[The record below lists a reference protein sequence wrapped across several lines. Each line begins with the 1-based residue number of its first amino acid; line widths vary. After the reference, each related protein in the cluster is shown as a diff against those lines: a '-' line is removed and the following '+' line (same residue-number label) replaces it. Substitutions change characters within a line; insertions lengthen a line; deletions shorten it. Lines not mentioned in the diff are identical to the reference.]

1 MQVLLYYNF
10 NSRKINITIMDTQ
23 SILLLVL
30 LLLSVNLILV
40 GIYIILVLKDVRKL
54 IKNASEFV
62 ETTKHTVTNVT
73 TLSAAL
79 PILIKT
85 SLKVYKNLQNGKK

>member
-1 MQVLLYYNF
+1 
-10 NSRKINITIMDTQ
+10 MDTQ

-40 GIYIILVLKDVRKL
+40 GVYIILVLKDVRKL
-54 IKNASEFV
+54 IKNAAEFV
-62 ETTKHTVTNVT
+62 ETTKHTITNVT